1 MVLLDFSTTIIS
13 SFTRTIRS
21 VTIIVHISLI
31 RFDISENRSEVV
43 VHQLGG
49 LVETFA
55 GQTVLG
61 RHSPTD
67 RH

>member
-1 MVLLDFSTTIIS
+1 MHTVG
-13 SFTRTIRS
+13 S
-21 VTIIVHISLI
+21 VTIFFSNLLI
-31 RFDISENRSEVV
+31 RFDISENRSEVI

-55 GQTVLG
+55 RQTVLG

-67 RH
+67 RR